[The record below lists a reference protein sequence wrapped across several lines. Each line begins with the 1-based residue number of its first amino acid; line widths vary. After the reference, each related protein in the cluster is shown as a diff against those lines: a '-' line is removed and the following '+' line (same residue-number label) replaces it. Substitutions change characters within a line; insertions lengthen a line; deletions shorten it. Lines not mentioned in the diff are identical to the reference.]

1 MAEFEAFD
9 LLPAQIAVLDREGGI
24 AFTNHAWDQTA
35 EGRLPDRRWNYL
47 EECAAAADRGCA
59 EARAIG
65 TGLGLVLA
73 RELDRFVATYNC
85 PFDDR
90 HHWFQI
96 SARPGRATDDEIGAI
111 VMHTDVTALQ
121 YDHLTGLANRAL
133 FEAQSEFVLDVARR
147 AGSSVGIAL
156 IDLDGFKGIND
167 EFGHAVGDEVLVRL
181 AQRLLSATSDKDL
194 VARVG
199 GDEFAI
205 VTGAGATEV
214 GLAGLLRNVENAF
227 KEPFVVKGAHRYLSA
242 SVGAALFPADGK
254 THEDLLKTADSR
266 MYGMKRATG
275 GRHEK
280 WLA

>member
-1 MAEFEAFD
+1 M
-9 LLPAQIAVLDREGGI
+9 R
-24 AFTNHAWDQTA
+24 
-35 EGRLPDRRWNYL
+35 GR
-47 EECAAAADRGCA
+47 
-59 EARAIG
+59 G
-65 TGLGLVLA
+65 TGLGLVIA
-73 RELDRFVATYNC
+73 GELDRFVASYNC

-96 SARPGRATDDEIGAI
+96 SARPGRATDNEIGAI

-121 YDHLTGLANRAL
+121 HDHLTGLSNRAL

-156 IDLDGFKGIND
+156 IDLDGFQGIND
-167 EFGHAVGDEVLVRL
+167 EFGHAAGDEVLVRL
-181 AQRLLSATSDKDL
+181 AQRLFSAKSDKDV

-214 GLAGLLRNVENAF
+214 GHAGLLRNVENVF

-242 SVGAALFPADGK
+242 SVGAALFPVDGK